1 MLRRKEPAGRRD
13 GIWPPH
19 SPLGQNDESVKTA
32 KKIGSSED
40 GWRSAKSDKWEPFT
54 LTDATCEKCA
64 PCFLN
69 RINAKSGAVQALPCK
84 FVIELFRGPCFVGLF
99 TISHNTAKSVR
110 LPAFPFFPPES

>member
-32 KKIGSSED
+32 KKIDSSED
-40 GWRSAKSDKWEPFT
+40 GRRSAKSDKWEPFT

-84 FVIELFRGPCFVGLF
+84 FVIELFRRPYFVGLF
-99 TISHNTAKSVR
+99 TISHV
-110 LPAFPFFPPES
+110 L